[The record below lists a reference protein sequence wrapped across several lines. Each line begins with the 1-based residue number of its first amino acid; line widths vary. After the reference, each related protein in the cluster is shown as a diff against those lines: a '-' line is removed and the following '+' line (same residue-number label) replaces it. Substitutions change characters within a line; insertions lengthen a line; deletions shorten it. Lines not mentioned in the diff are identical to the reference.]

1 MKSYILQQCD
11 KVRSGRIALQDFLI
25 YSEVRGASGAEY
37 TGSVPPHA
45 QVAMDRARRDRR
57 DAAEAGERIP
67 YVVAHTR
74 VGPKNRLVEMGR
86 SGSGL
91 RSGLGLGL
99 GLGLGFPNPNPNPN
113 PNLLIS

>member
-1 MKSYILQQCD
+1 MRLLFDTQDLSLVKSYILQQCD

-37 TGSVPPHA
+37 TGSKPPHA
-45 QVAMDRARRDRR
+45 EVAMMRARADRR

-67 YVVAHTR
+67 YVVAHTL
-74 VGPKNRLVEMGR
+74 VGPKSRLVEMGR

-91 RSGLGLGL
+91 G
-99 GLGLGFPNPNPNPN
+99 
-113 PNLLIS
+113 

>member
-37 TGSVPPHA
+37 SGTAPPHA

-74 VGPKNRLVEMGR
+74 VGPKSRLYEMSR
-86 SGSGL
+86 
-91 RSGLGLGL
+91 LGLGL
-99 GLGLGFPNPNPNPN
+99 GLGLGSGSG
-113 PNLLIS
+113 LGLGLAA